1 MNYKLVSSTFDD
13 KEIKS
18 INEVIKSDMYSMGKN
33 VSKFE
38 DQCSKYFKSK
48 YCVMVNSGSS
58 ANLIALSAAV
68 LSENID
74 INKGDEIIVTSLSW
88 STTYSPFYYLN
99 LKPKY
104 VDIDI
109 ETLNI
114 DIKKIESSITRKTK
128 AIFLVNIT
136 GNPNEFDEIKL
147 IAKKNNLII
156 FEDNCES
163 MGAKYKKK
171 YCGTFGLFGTMS
183 TFFSHHMCTIEGG
196 IVLTNNREFYE
207 TMLSIR
213 AHGWTRNL
221 PKNSIIHKKK
231 GKDFD
236 ELFNFILPGFNIRP
250 IEFEGAIGQ
259 VQLKKLG
266 GFVKNRIRNSKI
278 FYNTFKKYED
288 FILQKQIEES
298 SWFSFTIICKGK
310 LENKREQLIK
320 FLNDN
325 KIETRPICGGD
336 FTKSLAAKYLGGNYK
351 TKMRNAEYVTKN
363 GFFVGN
369 THKLLNNEI
378 KYLKIKIDEFYK
390 TI

>member
-68 LSENID
+68 LSEN
-74 INKGDEIIVTSLSW
+74 
-88 STTYSPFYYLN
+88 
-99 LKPKY
+99 
-104 VDIDI
+104 IDI

-369 THKLLNNEI
+369 YPKDLTKELKFLYKKIVEELN
-378 KYLKIKIDEFYK
+378 
-390 TI
+390 